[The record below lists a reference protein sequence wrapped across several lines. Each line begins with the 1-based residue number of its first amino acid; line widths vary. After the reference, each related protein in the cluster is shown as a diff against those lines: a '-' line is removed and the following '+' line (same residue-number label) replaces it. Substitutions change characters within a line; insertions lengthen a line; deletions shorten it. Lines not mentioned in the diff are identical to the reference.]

1 MPNRGAYPDLDP
13 PARPVPDRPSPVRAA
28 EAGPGADTQPRLE
41 GAPEKKKKEK
51 DLGRGVETMF
61 RTSYRMHVDLAGLA
75 DSKANILISINGLS
89 ISVMLAAMVPR
100 IGEEVWLFLPTSVV
114 LLTSLASISLAVLA
128 ARPRVSRPAAG
139 GTGTGADAGGVGEN
153 LMFFGGF
160 LSLSAEA
167 YRAAVAEAI
176 RQPERLY
183 DGMARDIYGLG
194 LVLDRKFRLLRM
206 AYTVFMFGLA
216 TGVVLYLIVYLL
228 LGLGDAGSP
237 IVAVNLHR

>member
-1 MPNRGAYPDLDP
+1 MQNRGAYPDLDP
-13 PARPVPDRPSPVRAA
+13 PARPIPDRSTS
-28 EAGPGADTQPRLE
+28 EATERDASIGYE
-41 GAPEKKKKEK
+41 GKSLTDAVPEKKKKDK

-75 DSKANILISINGLS
+75 DSKANILISINGLI

-100 IGEEVWLFLPTSVV
+100 IGGEVWLFLPTSVV
-114 LLTSLASISLAVLA
+114 LLTCLAAISLAILA
-128 ARPRVSRPAAG
+128 ARPRVSRPSAAG
-139 GTGTGADAGGVGEN
+139 SGAGVGEN

-194 LVLDRKFRLLRM
+194 QVLDRKFRLLRM

-216 TGVVLYLIVYLL
+216 TGVVLYLIVYLVI
-228 LGLGDAGSP
+228 GLDAAGSA
-237 IVAVNLHR
+237 VAAIDLHR